1 LEPAGF
7 GAEATGKISETQRVL
22 DGLLAELP
30 EDAKT
35 LVEKVHQEI
44 AKAQEQAEDTIAQI
58 RERAE
63 REVAIVESKTEE
75 RRKTLLGHA
84 VEQLEPLQKD
94 LFRSGDL
101 AKALATF
108 IQIQTLKAKAE
119 NVLPDPGNLLRF
131 REIGKT
137 FQFRVVG
144 NDQGPVWGTD
154 IYTADSHLAAAAV
167 HAGALEA
174 GEEGVV
180 RVSLMDMT
188 RIPVR
193 GSMRNG
199 VMTSDWGPYPVG
211 YRVARA

>member
-1 LEPAGF
+1 VEPAGF
-7 GAEATGKISETQRVL
+7 GAEAAGKISEAQRIL

-35 LVEKVHQEI
+35 LVEKVNQEI
-44 AKAQEQAEDTIAQI
+44 AKAQEQTEERIARI
-58 RERAE
+58 REQAE
-63 REVAIVESKTEE
+63 SEVAIVESKVEE
-75 RRKTLLGHA
+75 RRRTLLGHA

-108 IQIQTLKAKAE
+108 IQIQTLKAKAD
-119 NVLPDPGNLLRF
+119 NILPDPGNLLRF
-131 REIGKT
+131 REVGKS

-167 HAGALEA
+167 HAGALET

-180 RVSLMDMT
+180 RVSLVDMT
-188 RIPVR
+188 RVPVR
-193 GSMRNG
+193 GSMQNG
-199 VMTSDWGPYPVG
+199 VMTMDWGPYPVG